1 MSRGPIV
8 MAVSPVSLGEFSFPA
23 RPSIAAAPT
32 EEPTTTPTEAPP
44 APDIETEPNTVP
56 HRAPVPEPE
65 SDPCERPGTSC
76 PLH

>member
-1 MSRGPIV
+1 MNRSSL
-8 MAVSPVSLGEFSFPA
+8 VSVGSGALWSALSVPA
-23 RPSIAAAPT
+23 RPSGTTTPT

>member
-8 MAVSPVSLGEFSFPA
+8 MGVSAASLDEVSFPA
-23 RPSIAAAPT
+23 RLPMAAAPT
-32 EEPTTTPTEAPP
+32 EEPTTTPTEASP

>member
-8 MAVSPVSLGEFSFPA
+8 KGIVPVSLGELSFPA

-44 APDIETEPNTVP
+44 APDIDESVAVP
-56 HRAPVPEPE
+56 PSV
-65 SDPCERPGTSC
+65 CTT
-76 PLH
+76 